1 MRRLALMVGSLLLAA
16 SLTAPA
22 ISAGEAESPA
32 WPGGRSG
39 PVVLRKASSSD
50 PRGGRVRAPT
60 AAAKRYLEQGY
71 LVPNQAGY
79 EQAKAAAAIRAGQG
93 AQGVETQQ
101 KDPTPKGGGILIASG
116 DPDIGPA
123 YTGLT
128 DPNVT
133 PPDSTGAIGPSR
145 YIQLVNQRF
154 GIYDR
159 SGNVISQGGLRGLAG
174 ANTDCVTDPQ
184 VIWDPQTNR
193 FYYVVLELSHF
204 LGGCDGP
211 PNPENRLY
219 IGFSRT
225 SSPSN
230 GSTNWCKY
238 FFPYGDLLPDYP
250 KLGDNSAFMLIG
262 SNIFHP
268 SLGFLGADIAW
279 ITKPGAGTSC
289 PGLAGNSLPGPL
301 QSSDGNDAFTP
312 VPANQT
318 DTSST
323 GYVVATST
331 VGNTFVDS
339 YAFSTNFSN
348 PVGAPVA
355 HPVPAFSFPANAP
368 QPGTAA
374 QLDTLDARL
383 TQAVSG
389 FDPSKSKTA
398 IWTQHAVGGGAG
410 SEVRWYEIDPGA
422 GPTMRSGAVSDASLY
437 TFNAAISSDRKV
449 SGATKR
455 FGDAFVIGFN
465 TSSASD
471 FVRIQM
477 VSQWRD
483 YAPSGFVEVKA
494 SPGFN
499 EDFSCLVSC
508 RWGDYSGA
516 VPDPASNPWSN
527 HGRVWLTNQWNV
539 ASFDEEVDWR
549 TYNWATNPVPFVIL
563 NGPTTKYQKG
573 RSFPVSWFLG
583 NQASAADVQYR
594 DAPWNGS
601 FGAPVLWRSQ
611 APAGSAT
618 FKGLFGHTYCFSAQ
632 SYDDTAGGP
641 RPWGFTAERCAVVPI
656 DDRSLSASSG
666 WSRLKGSGFFNNT
679 YTRSTSFGK
688 SLTRTGI
695 HAKQIYVM
703 VMKCRGCGSIKIYWK
718 GSLKRTYSLNARST
732 RKKVY
737 LLAVSFGSVQTG
749 TLKIVVASSGRPVVI
764 DALAVSAV

>member
-1 MRRLALMVGSLLLAA
+1 V
-16 SLTAPA
+16 
-22 ISAGEAESPA
+22 
-32 WPGGRSG
+32 
-39 PVVLRKASSSD
+39 
-50 PRGGRVRAPT
+50 
-60 AAAKRYLEQGY
+60 
-71 LVPNQAGY
+71 
-79 EQAKAAAAIRAGQG
+79 
-93 AQGVETQQ
+93 
-101 KDPTPKGGGILIASG
+101 
-116 DPDIGPA
+116 
-123 YTGLT
+123 
-128 DPNVT
+128 
-133 PPDSTGAIGPSR
+133 
-145 YIQLVNQRF
+145 
-154 GIYDR
+154 
-159 SGNVISQGGLRGLAG
+159 
-174 ANTDCVTDPQ
+174 
-184 VIWDPQTNR
+184 
-193 FYYVVLELSHF
+193 
-204 LGGCDGP
+204 
-211 PNPENRLY
+211 
-219 IGFSRT
+219 
-225 SSPSN
+225 
-230 GSTNWCKY
+230 
-238 FFPYGDLLPDYP
+238 
-250 KLGDNSAFMLIG
+250 IG
-262 SNIFHP
+262 SNVFDTDT
-268 SLGFLGADIAW
+268 SAFLGADLAW
-279 ITKPGAGTSC
+279 ITKPGPGTGC
-289 PGLAGNSLPGPL
+289 PGLAANHLPGPL

-318 DTSST
+318 DTSTT

-339 YAFSTNFSN
+339 YAFSTSFSN

-368 QPGTAA
+368 QSGTSAL
-374 QLDTLDARL
+374 LDTLDARL

-422 GPTMRSGAVSDASLY
+422 GPTMRSGAISDASLY

-449 SGATKR
+449 SGKTKR
-455 FGDAFVIGFN
+455 FGDAFVVGFN

-483 YAPSGFVEVKA
+483 YPPSEFVEVKA

-499 EDFSCLVSC
+499 EDFSCPIC

-516 VPDPASNPWSN
+516 VPDPASNQWSN

-539 ASFDEEVDWR
+539 ASFDDDVDWR
-549 TYNWATNPVPFVIL
+549 TYNWGTNPVPFVIL
-563 NGPTTKYQKG
+563 NGPKTLFQKG
-573 RSFPVSWFLG
+573 TKFPVSWFLG

-594 DAPWNGS
+594 RAPWNGS
-601 FGAPVLWRSQ
+601 FGAPVLWQNQ

-618 FKGLFGHTYCFSAQ
+618 FPGAFGNTYCFSAQ

-641 RPWGFTAERCAVVPI
+641 RPWGFTAERCAVVPL

-666 WSRLKGSGFFNNT
+666 WSRLNGSGFFNNT
-679 YTRSTSFGK
+679 YTRTTSFGK

-695 HAKQIYVM
+695 RAKRLYVM
-703 VMKCRGCGSIKIYWK
+703 VMKCPGCGSIRIFWN
-718 GSLKRTYSLNARST
+718 GSLKRTHSLNAGST

-749 TLKIVVASSGRPVVI
+749 TLRIVVNSSGKRVVI